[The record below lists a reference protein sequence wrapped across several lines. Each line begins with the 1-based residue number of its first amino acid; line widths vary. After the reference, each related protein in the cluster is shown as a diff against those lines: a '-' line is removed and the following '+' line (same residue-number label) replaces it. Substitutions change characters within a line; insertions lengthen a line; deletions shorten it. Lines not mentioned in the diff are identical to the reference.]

1 MTSRLRLNV
10 FLARAGVASRRK
22 ADGLIESGRVRLNGA
37 VVAELG
43 VSVDPLRDQVE
54 VDGKPIGRP
63 ERLRHL
69 VFHKPIGTITT
80 AHDPEGRP
88 TVLEALPKNLG
99 RLYPVGRLDIDS
111 SGLLFVMNDGR
122 LAFRLMHPRYQVPK
136 TYRVLTDADVP
147 WELLQKLAVGV
158 DLEDGPTAPA
168 KLVRVH
174 GRRHTVDITIHEG
187 RNRQVRRMFDAIG
200 HRIQRLERVKFGS
213 ISLGSLA
220 PGSWR
225 EMTHAELLAL
235 RRLVGLD
242 NG

>member
-1 MTSRLRLNV
+1 MSSKLRLNL

-22 ADGLIESGRVRLNGA
+22 ADELIRGGRVRLNGA

-43 VSVDPLRDQVE
+43 VSIDPNRDRVE
-54 VDGKPIGRP
+54 VDGQPVGRV
-63 ERLRHL
+63 ERLRHIVL
-69 VFHKPIGTITT
+69 HKPIGTVTT
-80 AHDPEGRP
+80 ASDPEGRP
-88 TVLEALPKNLG
+88 TVLDALPKNLG

-122 LAFRLMHPRYQVPK
+122 LAFRLMHPRYEVPK
-136 TYRVLTDADVP
+136 TYRVVTDNEVP
-147 WELLQKLAVGV
+147 WDLLQKLAAGV
-158 DLEDGPTAPA
+158 ELEDGKTAPA

-187 RNRQVRRMFDAIG
+187 RNRQVRRMFDTIG
-200 HRIQRLERVKFGS
+200 HRVQRLERVKFGP
-213 ISLGSLA
+213 IALGSLA

-225 EMTHAELLAL
+225 ELTHAELLSL
-235 RRLVGLD
+235 RRLVGLE